1 MSRSNVPKHMHKSGP
16 PFNIENQ
23 ELKVM
28 VNSWYLT
35 SVTLFILTYYDKQ
48 KLL

>member
-1 MSRSNVPKHMHKSGP
+1 MSRSNVPKHMNKSCP

-28 VNSWYLT
+28 VNS
-35 SVTLFILTYYDKQ
+35 
-48 KLL
+48 